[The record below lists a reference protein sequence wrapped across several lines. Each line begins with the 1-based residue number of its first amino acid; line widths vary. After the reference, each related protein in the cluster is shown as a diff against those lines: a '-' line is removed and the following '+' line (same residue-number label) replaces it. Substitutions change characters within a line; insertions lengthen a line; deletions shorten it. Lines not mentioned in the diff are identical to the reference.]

1 MDSSRQK
8 LWIAVGAVM
17 AVLLF
22 AWFFMGGDNPE
33 KDLMSGK
40 QDRRLLAIEKLEQ
53 KDTPAAAR
61 VLEQYTNDQD
71 IQVARRS
78 LYALGRMP
86 NGAKTETLTQAMNH
100 EKPEIREAAVVA
112 MGMRRD
118 KMDKAAMRDRLARD
132 PSPQVRAAA
141 AAELG
146 GMRDWDSVPLLVQAL
161 DSQDETLSNVAM
173 RCLLDIGGREHAG
186 FKPGATPEQ
195 RAEAVRALKR
205 DWQSF
210 KAINSE
216 YERYKKEMN
225 R

>member
-1 MDSSRQK
+1 MDPSHQK
-8 LWIAVGAVM
+8 WLWIGGGVL
-17 AVLLF
+17 VLLLGWLF
-22 AWFFMGGDNPE
+22 LGGENPE
-33 KDLMSGK
+33 KDLVSNR

-53 KDTPAAAR
+53 KDSPAAAKI
-61 VLEQYTNDQD
+61 LEKYTTDQD

-86 NGAKTETLTQAMNH
+86 NGAKTETLTHAMNH
-100 EKPEIREAAVVA
+100 EKAEIREAAVVA

-118 KMDKAAMRDRLARD
+118 KMDKQAMRDRLARD

-186 FKPGATPEQ
+186 FKPGATEAM
-195 RAEAVRALKR
+195 RTEAVRALKR

-210 KAINSE
+210 KAINAE
-216 YERYKKEMN
+216 YDRYKKEMN
-225 R
+225 RP